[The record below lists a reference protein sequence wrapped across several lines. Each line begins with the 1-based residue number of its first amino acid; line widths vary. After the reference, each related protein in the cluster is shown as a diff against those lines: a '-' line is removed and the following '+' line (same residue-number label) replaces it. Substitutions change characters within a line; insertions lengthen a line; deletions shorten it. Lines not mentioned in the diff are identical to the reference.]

1 MTPISALHSFSA
13 ASASGA
19 EYLAKRKTGSLR
31 SSAATTSGSGRE
43 PGFSGAAKTL
53 ATVSPRATKASSAD
67 LTPDAHKVVA
77 DAVRRMRETGT
88 RSVRIEARASATGS
102 PAANQRLAETRSQV
116 VADELAADGL
126 SPAMLH
132 QVPIGQTGSGDPSV
146 AERRVDIVLER

>member
-1 MTPISALHSFSA
+1 MFPLTRHLGCAALLVLLAGCVQPATDNGRFLVFFDEFSA
-13 ASASGA
+13 N
-19 EYLAKRKTGSLR
+19 
-31 SSAATTSGSGRE
+31 
-43 PGFSGAAKTL
+43 
-53 ATVSPRATKASSAD
+53 
-67 LTPDAHKVVA
+67 LTPEAHKVVA

-102 PAANQRLAETRSQV
+102 PTANQRLAETRSQV

>member
-1 MTPISALHSFSA
+1 MFRVTRHLCCAALLFLLAACVAPSADNGRFLVFFDEFSA
-13 ASASGA
+13 N
-19 EYLAKRKTGSLR
+19 
-31 SSAATTSGSGRE
+31 
-43 PGFSGAAKTL
+43 
-53 ATVSPRATKASSAD
+53 
-67 LTPDAHKVVA
+67 LTPEAHKVVA
-77 DAVRRMRETGT
+77 DAVRRVRETGT

-116 VADELAADGL
+116 VADELAADGI